1 MAVDNYT
8 LSEYAG
14 LGGRVLAREGG
25 TPVPGGTITINTST
39 SSASAPVSPGHY
51 RLVATAATFVSL
63 GVGSATAVVDSDMY
77 LPANV
82 PTMIFVGMDENNRQ
96 YTHIAGVLSSGTG
109 KLYVTPMKA

>member
-8 LSEYAG
+8 NSEYAG
-14 LGGRVLAREGG
+14 LGGRVIARQGG

-39 SSASAPVSPGHY
+39 SSASVPVSPGHY
-51 RLVATAATFVSL
+51 RIVATVPTFVSL
-63 GVGSATAVVDSDMY
+63 GVGSATAVVDADMY

-82 PTMIFVGMDENNRQ
+82 PAMIFVGVDDNNQQ

-109 KLYVTPMKA
+109 KLYVTPMRA